1 MRSGQGSCPI
11 LEWWMTNTTFPQT
24 GWALWRS
31 RESSRTQT
39 TWSNRKCTIFLT
51 FHLHKFTVLQF
62 KWLYNYVSA
71 FSKINIY
78 QLNDIYTLQ
87 PASESARL
95 CYKVKLQCTESAT
108 CPLEL
113 TSLPMQN
120 LSTAPLSFRWPHF
133 NFFWF
138 IHHNAKTTRT
148 CPHPFLLEKN
158 LGASFSWFS
167 FFWMVLESSEGLSY
181 SQNENFSPPH
191 LSPPV
196 SFSLRCSSKPW
207 AAGCCPWGG
216 LQR

>member
-1 MRSGQGSCPI
+1 
-11 LEWWMTNTTFPQT
+11 MTNTSFSVAEPF
-24 GWALWRS
+24 GGLS

-51 FHLHKFTVLQF
+51 FHLYKFTILQF
-62 KWLYNYVSA
+62 KWLYNSASA

-78 QLNDIYTLQ
+78 QLNDIYTSQ
-87 PASESARL
+87 PASETARL

-120 LSTAPLSFRWPHF
+120 LSTAPLSFRRSHF
-133 NFFWF
+133 NFFLF

-158 LGASFSWFS
+158 SGASFSLFS
-167 FFWMVLESSEGLSY
+167 FFLMGLESFAGLFY
-181 SQNENFSPPH
+181 LQNENFSPPH
-191 LSPPV
+191 SSPPV
-196 SFSLRCSSKPW
+196 SFSLRCSSEP
-207 AAGCCPWGG
+207 
-216 LQR
+216 

>member
-1 MRSGQGSCPI
+1 
-11 LEWWMTNTTFPQT
+11 MTNTTFPQT

-87 PASESARL
+87 SASESARL
-95 CYKVKLQCTESAT
+95 RYKVKLQCTESAT

-133 NFFWF
+133 NFFLF

-158 LGASFSWFS
+158 LGASFSVGEESNNCVKYKEPGRTEEPASIFFFLILPSTFYLFLHKSAPELRHCHVPPSPRNGAFS
-167 FFWMVLESSEGLSY
+167 SLG
-181 SQNENFSPPH
+181 
-191 LSPPV
+191 V
-196 SFSLRCSSKPW
+196 SGAR
-207 AAGCCPWGG
+207 
-216 LQR
+216 